1 MSRDDQALSPSPPL
15 ERRAVFSSA
24 MADAVPILI
33 SYVDREERYRFVNRA
48 YERWF
53 GVDRSEIE
61 GKTVREVLGE
71 AAYGRLRHHVRRA
84 LAGESVTFE
93 GQVDYQEA
101 GIRHIEAQYVPDF
114 ARNGEIPGYYVLVTD
129 ISDRRRAEAEL
140 ERMLAGERR
149 RAALLDLGQTL
160 RDEADPDAIAQT
172 AARMLAE
179 QLNVARAGYGEMDG
193 DSDIADI
200 VADDGR
206 AESGV
211 ARLKGQRFRLEDFG
225 PSMSADQ
232 RAGVTIS
239 IGDVALDER
248 TNAPEALEAYAAIGV
263 RAFMTVS
270 LVKAGVLASYLFVA
284 HDAPRAFTADEIAF
298 VADVAELIWTARER
312 ARSDIALKR
321 AEETERLLIR
331 EVDHRAKNV
340 LAVVQSL
347 AQLTPFENKDQY
359 VQALSGRIGSLARAH
374 SLLSTARWT
383 GVDLHDLLQLELD
396 PYSGDGVEQVL
407 IDGPPVLIDAQAAQ
421 SLALVIHELAT
432 NASKY
437 GALSRPLG
445 RLAVTWSWGSNGG
458 SPSGAADGVLN
469 LIWRE
474 DAGAPV
480 TPPARRGFGSTLIE
494 SAVKQVGARV
504 ELIWRPQGLKVRLDI
519 LKGAQSRLAESAPA
533 YRPGLAAEES
543 PALRDQRVLIVE
555 DEAVVAMELTRV
567 LTEAGAKVVGPA
579 GTIEEALDLL
589 ADQPID
595 RALLDVN
602 LGGRSITPVAEAL
615 ADRRIP
621 FVYLTGYQEPDV
633 DGGPILRKPVAAS
646 ALLGALA
653 RGLPPATR
661 QALPQ

>member
-1 MSRDDQALSPSPPL
+1 MSKDDQALPPSLPP

-53 GVDRSEIE
+53 GVDRSQIE
-61 GKTVREVLGE
+61 GKTLVEVLGPE
-71 AAYGRLRHHVRRA
+71 AYGRLRHHVARA

-93 GQVDYQEA
+93 GEIRYRDA
-101 GIRHIEAQYVPDF
+101 GLRQIEAQYVPDLT
-114 ARNGEIPGYYVLVTD
+114 RDGQIPGYYVLVTD
-129 ISDRRRAEAEL
+129 ISDRKQTAAEL

-149 RAALLDLGQTL
+149 RAALLDLRQTL
-160 RDEADPDAIAQT
+160 RDEADPVAIART
-172 AARMLAE
+172 AAHLLAE
-179 QLNVARAGYGEMDG
+179 QLGVARAGYAEMDL
-193 DSDIADI
+193 DADLAEI

-206 AESGV
+206 TDGGV
-211 ARLKGQRFRLEDFG
+211 APLKGQRLRLEDFG
-225 PSMSADQ
+225 PSMSADM
-232 RAGVTIS
+232 RAGATVAV
-239 IGDVALDER
+239 GDVALDQR
-248 TNAPEALEAYAAIGV
+248 TNAPDALEAYAAIGV
-263 RAFMTVS
+263 RAFMTIS
-270 LVKAGVLASYLFVA
+270 LIKAGALSAYLFVA
-284 HDAPRAFTADEIAF
+284 HDEPRAFTDDEAAF
-298 VADVAELIWTARER
+298 VANVAELIWTASER
-312 ARSDIALKR
+312 ARADLALKR

-374 SLLSTARWT
+374 SLLSTARWS
-383 GVDLHDLLQLELD
+383 GVDLHDLLRLELD
-396 PYSGDGVEQVL
+396 PYGVEGEGQVTL
-407 IDGPPVLIDAQAAQ
+407 DGPPALIDAQAAQ
-421 SLALVIHELAT
+421 SLALVVHELAT

-445 RLAVTWSWGSNGG
+445 RLNVSWSWGVGN
-458 SPSGAADGVLN
+458 ALN

-474 DAGAPV
+474 DAGAHV
-480 TPPARRGFGSTLIE
+480 ASPARRGFGSTLIE
-494 SAVKQVGARV
+494 SAVKQLGGRV
-504 ELIWRPQGLKVRLDI
+504 ELTWRPQGLKVRLDI
-519 LKGAQSRLAESAPA
+519 LKGAQHRATESTPA
-533 YRPGLAAEES
+533 YRPGLSTEES

-567 LTEAGAKVVGPA
+567 LTAAGAKVVGPA
-579 GTIEEALDLL
+579 GTIEEALNLL
-589 ADQPID
+589 DDQPID

-602 LGGRSITPVAEAL
+602 LGGRLITPVARAL
-615 ADRRIP
+615 TRRRIP

-633 DGGPILRKPVAAS
+633 DDGPILRKPVAPS

-653 RGLPPATR
+653 RGAPVAA
-661 QALPQ
+661 Q

>member
-1 MSRDDQALSPSPPL
+1 MSRDDQALPSYPPL

-33 SYVDREERYRFVNRA
+33 SYVDRDERYRFVNRA
-48 YERWF
+48 YELWF

-61 GKTVREVLGE
+61 GKTLREVLGE
-71 AAYGRLRHHVRRA
+71 EAYDRLHHHVTRA
-84 LAGESVTFE
+84 LAGETVTFE
-93 GQVDYQEA
+93 GQINYRDA
-101 GIRHIEAQYVPDF
+101 GRRHIEAQYVPDLT
-114 ARNGEIPGYYVLVTD
+114 RDGEIPGYYVLVTD
-129 ISDRRRAEAEL
+129 ISDRKKAAAEL

-149 RAALLDLGQTL
+149 RTALLDLAQKL
-160 RDEADPDAIAQT
+160 RDEADPDTIAQT

-193 DSDIADI
+193 DSDIANI

-206 AESGV
+206 PQTGV
-211 ARLKGQRFRLEDFG
+211 ASLKGQRFRLEDFG

-232 RAGVTIS
+232 RAGVTIV
-239 IGDVALDER
+239 IGDVALDDR

-284 HDAPRAFTADEIAF
+284 HDAPRAFTPDETAF
-298 VADVAELIWTARER
+298 VADVAELIWTASER

-347 AQLTPFENKDQY
+347 AQLTPFEDKDQY

-374 SLLSTARWT
+374 SLLSSARWS
-383 GVDLHDLLQLELD
+383 GVDLHDLLRLELD
-396 PYSGDGVEQVL
+396 PYGGEGVDRVT
-407 IDGPPVLIDAQAAQ
+407 IDGPPALIDAQAAQ

-445 RLAVTWSWGSNGG
+445 RLVVSWAWG
-458 SPSGAADGVLN
+458 PDDILN
-469 LIWRE
+469 LVWRE
-474 DAGAPV
+474 DAGAHV
-480 TPPARRGFGSTLIE
+480 EPPARRGFGSTLIE
-494 SAVKQVGARV
+494 SAVKQAGARV
-504 ELIWRPQGLKVRLDI
+504 ELVWRPQGLKVKLDI
-519 LKGAQSRLAESAPA
+519 LKGAQARPTESTPA
-533 YRPGLAAEES
+533 YRPGLTTEES

-589 ADQPID
+589 DAQPID

-602 LGGRSITPVAEAL
+602 LGGRLITPVAQAL
-615 ADRRIP
+615 THRRIP

-633 DGGPILRKPVAAS
+633 DDGPILRKPVAAS
-646 ALLGALA
+646 ILLGALA
-653 RGLPPATR
+653 RGVPVIA
-661 QALPQ
+661 Q